1 MAARTRLSLA
11 PTEGYSRSRSYA
23 GAPNS
28 WSVSIFGHC
37 RRSPAESMSP
47 PCPSAPRTT
56 GRATPSTPCCIAEH
70 LEAFLETAKRH
81 ADGSSLPEFVEQEF
95 RDFLT
100 CGVLAHGFARL
111 RCADCAVERLVPFS
125 CKGRGFCPSCG
136 GRRMTE
142 RAARIVDEVL
152 PRVPVRQWVL
162 SLPYRL
168 RYLLAWDHALA
179 RAVLGVFVRVLLGFQ
194 RHRAR
199 RYGIRDG
206 RSGCVTVI
214 QRFGGGLN
222 LNIHFHTL
230 LFDGVF
236 CAKGEEGML
245 DFRPLPPPTDEEVGV
260 VLARITARLQRLLE
274 RRGLESGGADL
285 CQADP
290 VVEESPALAGISSAS
305 IQGRIALGPCA
316 GARMWRVGDDP
327 DAPWVLSTAPR
338 HAYLAGLRS
347 PRQRRGAGSRSHS
360 AGATVPLSAP
370 SGGGPGSAPAPGR
383 WPHRAHAQDRVGGR
397 HAPARVRAP
406 GAAREARRAHPTAAY
421 QPRALPRR
429 ACAARGS
436 DIVHP
441 FVKCLESRGCVNR
454 RCDSLSEACVPPR
467 PSRLCE

>member
-1 MAARTRLSLA
+1 MPLGIAAEYRPR
-11 PTEGYSRSRSYA
+11 
-23 GAPNS
+23 N
-28 WSVSIFGHC
+28 
-37 RRSPAESMSP
+37 AEHGVLY
-47 PCPSAPRTT
+47 RV
-56 GRATPSTPCCIAEH
+56 IDEH
-70 LEAFLETAKRH
+70 LETFLDAA
-81 ADGSSLPEFVEQEF
+81 ADPAEGSRLPMFVEQEF
-95 RDFLT
+95 RDFLA
-100 CGVLAHGFARL
+100 CGVLERGFARL
-111 RCADCAVERLVPFS
+111 RCGECAFERLVPFS

-142 RAARIVDEVL
+142 CAARIVDEVI

-179 RAVLGVFVRVLLGFQ
+179 RAGLGVFVRVLRGFQ

-290 VVEESPALAGISSAS
+290 VVEESPALAGISSLRWALALDGH
-305 IQGRIALGPCA
+305 GRRPRRDPRDTGRRRGVARADGPGTAVGRVAGHQPRRCTQRVSAIRAPRTPRLVRSPLGPVPSGPLRDRNPLTGRC
-316 GARMWRVGDDP
+316 
-327 DAPWVLSTAPR
+327 PR
-338 HAYLAGLRS
+338 CI
-347 PRQRRGAGSRSHS
+347 RGAEPSVDQSRC
-360 AGATVPLSAP
+360 GVE
-370 SGGGPGSAPAPGR
+370 G
-383 WPHRAHAQDRVGGR
+383 Q
-397 HAPARVRAP
+397 
-406 GAAREARRAHPTAAY
+406 E
-421 QPRALPRR
+421 LPRR
-429 ACAARGS
+429 GLYVSYART
-436 DIVHP
+436 
-441 FVKCLESRGCVNR
+441 RGRVR
-454 RCDSLSEACVPPR
+454 GAPDDPGTQGGLAFSKTGAVVIEHLGR
-467 PSRLCE
+467 PERFAVELLLA